1 MAKFGYV
8 ASQSAKHSNR
18 MFKAKRIKDDHMLTE
33 RQVNEVEQS
42 TTAVLK
48 HLDAMEVTWSNKQ
61 KQKKKQRLKENIQ
74 KKVRANDFVDQL
86 QSVNN
91 TEGLLHLSMK

>member
-1 MAKFGYV
+1 
-8 ASQSAKHSNR
+8 
-18 MFKAKRIKDDHMLTE
+18 MFKAKRIKDDHMLTG